1 MNSDTV
7 KSNELEGL
15 LAILDD
21 SGICYN
27 TNDYSEELIFD
38 SLQFVS
44 IFVSIEDNY
53 GIYIPDEY
61 LAHDKLNSI
70 EKILTAI
77 LEIKGGPSI

>member
-44 IFVSIEDNY
+44 IFVSIEDN
-53 GIYIPDEY
+53 
-61 LAHDKLNSI
+61 
-70 EKILTAI
+70 
-77 LEIKGGPSI
+77 

>member
-61 LAHDKLNSI
+61 LAYDKLNSI

-77 LEIKGGPSI
+77 LEIKGGASI

>member
-27 TNDYSEELIFD
+27 TNDYSEELDADALKLGRKSF
-38 SLQFVS
+38 
-44 IFVSIEDNY
+44 SIEDNY

-61 LAHDKLNSI
+61 LAYDKLNSI